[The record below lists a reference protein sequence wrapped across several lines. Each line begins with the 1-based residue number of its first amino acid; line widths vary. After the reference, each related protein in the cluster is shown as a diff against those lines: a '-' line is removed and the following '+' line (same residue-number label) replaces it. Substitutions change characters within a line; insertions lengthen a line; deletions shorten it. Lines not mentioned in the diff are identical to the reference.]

1 MESIFL
7 EGSDGVVNVHPLP
20 IFAILDHHGRR
31 KMNLDRVLG
40 ALLGRVNNGVIEVT
54 DAFGVYH
61 EEELKPGATIGDVR
75 ICFAVEQSQPLRR
88 RGGPVIRCLSPH
100 QSPNRPSRP
109 PALPPHSL
117 LLLTGAR
124 EPPGAE

>member
-75 ICFAVEQSQPLRR
+75 ICCRAE
-88 RGGPVIRCLSPH
+88 
-100 QSPNRPSRP
+100 
-109 PALPPHSL
+109 PALASARRSRYPLLVAPSKPKPSLTLSCSAAPLPPPL
-117 LLLTGAR
+117 DRCA
-124 EPPGAE
+124 